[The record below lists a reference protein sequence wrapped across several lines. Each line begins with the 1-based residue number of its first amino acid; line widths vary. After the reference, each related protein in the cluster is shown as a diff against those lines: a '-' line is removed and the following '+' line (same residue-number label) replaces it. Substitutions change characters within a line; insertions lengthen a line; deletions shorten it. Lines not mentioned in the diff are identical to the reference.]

1 MPLKKPPFGGP
12 WSLNTSPYTSISHQE
27 PGHHTRCDHTQCNGR
42 SEWQGQGLGWD
53 FLGQVSSPTLGWNMF
68 VGLFESVH
76 EAISFT
82 DITQRN
88 VYGYFWQTRISASKH
103 FTSEGSIMREYQ
115 TLESRERGRYEAIKK
130 LSCLR
135 PLRIF
140 DPLRIRASKKDSV
153 VVSEFLKFSSHLRH
167 LLVVLDFQDWYLTSC
182 EMRAQISG
190 KHLTKKKK
198 TWAGTKQVS
207 VCFHIIF
214 IHTVHWWDLCINTV
228 NQKE

>member
-42 SEWQGQGLGWD
+42 SEWQGQGVCWD

-88 VYGYFWQTRISASKH
+88 VYGYFWRTRISASKH

-115 TLESRERGRYEAIKK
+115 TLESGERGRYEAIEK

-140 DPLRIRASKKDSV
+140 DPLRIRASKKNCGCFGISQV
-153 VVSEFLKFSSHLRH
+153 FLSSQTYVSRVRFPRLISDFLWDEGTDLW
-167 LLVVLDFQDWYLTSC
+167 QTS
-182 EMRAQISG
+182 
-190 KHLTKKKK
+190 
-198 TWAGTKQVS
+198 
-207 VCFHIIF
+207 
-214 IHTVHWWDLCINTV
+214 D
-228 NQKE
+228 

>member
-1 MPLKKPPFGGP
+1 MAGARGVLGFFGSGFKSNSRLEHVCGIVWKRSRGHFFYRYNPKKCLWIFLTNQNSSLKALHK
-12 WSLNTSPYTSISHQE
+12 WRK
-27 PGHHTRCDHTQCNGR
+27 HHER
-42 SEWQGQGLGWD
+42 
-53 FLGQVSSPTLGWNMF
+53 VSNIR
-68 VGLFESVH
+68 V
-76 EAISFT
+76 
-82 DITQRN
+82 QRARN
-88 VYGYFWQTRISASKH
+88 
-103 FTSEGSIMREYQ
+103 
-115 TLESRERGRYEAIKK
+115 YEAIKK

-167 LLVVLDFQDWYLTSC
+167 MLVVLDFQDWYLTSC

-198 TWAGTKQVS
+198 TWAGTEQVS

>member
-1 MPLKKPPFGGP
+1 MAGA
-12 WSLNTSPYTSISHQE
+12 
-27 PGHHTRCDHTQCNGR
+27 RV
-42 SEWQGQGLGWD
+42 GLGFFGSGFKSNSRLEHVCGIVWKRSRGFFFYRYNPKKCLWI
-53 FLGQVSSPTLGWNMF
+53 FLTNQNSSLKALHKWRKHHERVSNIRVQRARTLWSN
-68 VGLFESVH
+68 
-76 EAISFT
+76 
-82 DITQRN
+82 
-88 VYGYFWQTRISASKH
+88 
-103 FTSEGSIMREYQ
+103 
-115 TLESRERGRYEAIKK
+115 KK
-130 LSCLR
+130 SCPKCLR

-190 KHLTKKKK
+190 KHLTKRKKA
-198 TWAGTKQVS
+198 WAGTEQVS

>member
-42 SEWQGQGLGWD
+42 SEWQGQGVCWD

-88 VYGYFWQTRISASKH
+88 VYGYFWRTRISASKH

-140 DPLRIRASKKDSV
+140 DPLRIRALQKRLCCCFWISQVFLSSQTF
-153 VVSEFLKFSSHLRH
+153 VSRVRFPRLISDFLWDEGTDLW
-167 LLVVLDFQDWYLTSC
+167 QTS
-182 EMRAQISG
+182 
-190 KHLTKKKK
+190 
-198 TWAGTKQVS
+198 
-207 VCFHIIF
+207 
-214 IHTVHWWDLCINTV
+214 D
-228 NQKE
+228 